1 MAQLVRDVMTRNPV
15 TLSPDTPVRQAA
27 QAMREKDIGNVLVR
41 DGDRLAGIVTDRDLV
56 VRAPAEKDD
65 PRSCTL
71 GEVCSGELVTARPEE
86 PADAAIQRMRQH
98 AVRPD
103 RGSRPRP
110 ARGRPVGR
118 GRRDRARPVV
128 GARRHQ
134 RGARQRPARVGG
146 PDRGNRPP

>member
-1 MAQLVRDVMTRNPV
+1 MAQLVRDVMTPNPV
-15 TLSPDTPVRQAA
+15 TLSADTPVRQAA

-56 VRAPAEKDD
+56 VRALAEKDD

-98 AVRPD
+98 AVRRIAVVD
-103 RGSRPRP
+103 HD
-110 ARGRPVGR
+110 RPVGVVSV
-118 GRRDRARPVV
+118 GDAAIERDPSSTLGDISA
-128 GARRHQ
+128 A
-134 RGARQRPARVGG
+134 
-146 PDRGNRPP
+146 RGNA